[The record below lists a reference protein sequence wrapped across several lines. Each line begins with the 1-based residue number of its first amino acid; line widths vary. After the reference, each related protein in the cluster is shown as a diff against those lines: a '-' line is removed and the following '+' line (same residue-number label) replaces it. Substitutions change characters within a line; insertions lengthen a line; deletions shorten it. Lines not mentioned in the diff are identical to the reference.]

1 LGQVDLKQ
9 FSTPTLAFPEQQAS
23 KVIQVTLPGG
33 QKLMPESTSIP
44 NQNLGLSLQ
53 SLMLAQARSLHQ
65 AKALGNGGSGDPSP
79 VSLPVSSSSIVL

>member
-1 LGQVDLKQ
+1 
-9 FSTPTLAFPEQQAS
+9 
-23 KVIQVTLPGG
+23 
-33 QKLMPESTSIP
+33 MPESTSIP